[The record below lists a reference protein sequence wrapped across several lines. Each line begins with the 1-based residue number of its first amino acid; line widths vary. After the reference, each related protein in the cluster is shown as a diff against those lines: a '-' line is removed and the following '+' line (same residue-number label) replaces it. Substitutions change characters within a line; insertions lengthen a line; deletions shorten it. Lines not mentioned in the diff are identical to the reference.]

1 MENKILLTDNEGKPI
16 EDFDKFFSENPEILE
31 RIKSLHLK
39 ENLFEKYK
47 EILMRSKNL
56 NYDNNNISEN
66 IINAEMMFEIDNY
79 LNGIYEKISNL
90 SDEISIKKFQENI
103 SIVTSE
109 IISLQYTNPILKRSI
124 EYFKARLESFEDFIN
139 IYVKRFSTTEN
150 KSHKKNKIQLELNKS
165 QIAYLITKMEEKGIF
180 RRQNNPNYL
189 KIFSEIFK
197 TKDNKSLTN
206 NDLSRA
212 IFNFQNTKTGFPKDI
227 QNIDDFI
234 DEL

>member
-150 KSHKKNKIQLELNKS
+150 KSHKTNKIQLELNKS

>member
-66 IINAEMMFEIDNY
+66 SINAEMMFEIDNY

-90 SDEISIKKFQENI
+90 SDEVSIKNFQQNI
-103 SIVTSE
+103 SIVSSE

-124 EYFKARLESFEDFIN
+124 EYFKARLESFENFIN

-150 KSHKKNKIQLELNKS
+150 KSHKTNKIQLELNKS

-197 TKDNKSLTN
+197 TKDNKSITN

-234 DEL
+234 NEL

>member
-227 QNIDDFI
+227 EKIDDFI